1 LDTALLRG
9 KKRQYGITTKTVRYF
24 QWFDLLFKKL
34 EVKMQNAISE
44 KLADVESAE
53 YDGKLIVSSKGFI
66 I

>member
-1 LDTALLRG
+1 
-9 KKRQYGITTKTVRYF
+9 
-24 QWFDLLFKKL
+24 
-34 EVKMQNAISE
+34 MQNAISE